1 MYNIDILIKFSDKRR
16 DSMKKEVLI
25 KEIETLVLPIVND
38 LGYELYHVEYTKED
52 GENYLRIYIDK
63 KEGIS
68 LNDCEKVSRV
78 VSDKLDDIDPI
89 KDSYYFEVSSP
100 GIDRILYT
108 DKHLRDSIEKSIAVR
123 LNKSLNSK
131 KLIKG
136 VLKSF
141 DENILNLQIDESI
154 LAIDRNNIKSVN
166 IEEF

>member
-1 MYNIDILIKFSDKRR
+1 
-16 DSMKKEVLI
+16 
-25 KEIETLVLPIVND
+25 
-38 LGYELYHVEYTKED
+38 
-52 GENYLRIYIDK
+52 
-63 KEGIS
+63 
-68 LNDCEKVSRV
+68 
-78 VSDKLDDIDPI
+78 
-89 KDSYYFEVSSP
+89 
-100 GIDRILYT
+100 
-108 DKHLRDSIEKSIAVR
+108 